1 MCILVFQSVSQ
12 TSWQLIFK
20 NDNAISQEILHVD
33 YYNHKNPAIV
43 EQPLNFL
50 FISAKIIHHSPVVNK
65 YFRWCVNTYF
75 IQMTNFLLMTFFVS
89 TKQTNK
95 FTFSS
100 NKKKK
105 TKFKQKNILYISP
118 GTSRQNISGTC
129 QQIDF
134 AAMVKNH

>member
-1 MCILVFQSVSQ
+1 
-12 TSWQLIFK
+12 
-20 NDNAISQEILHVD
+20 
-33 YYNHKNPAIV
+33 
-43 EQPLNFL
+43 
-50 FISAKIIHHSPVVNK
+50 
-65 YFRWCVNTYF
+65 
-75 IQMTNFLLMTFFVS
+75 MTNFLLMTFFVS

-134 AAMVKNH
+134 AAMVKNHVDVSSSIIFFFFLM